1 MRWVAASMFS
11 CYKQRRFGEFVRAT
25 NCENMVKDVVLTM
38 LIC

>member
-11 CYKQRRFGEFVRAT
+11 CYKHRFGEFVRAT
-25 NCENMVKDVVLTM
+25 KFENMVKDVVLTM

>member
-25 NCENMVKDVVLTM
+25 KFENIVKM
-38 LIC
+38 LC